1 MIAGAG
7 GRVVGGIVIDGAGGR
22 VVVGGRT
29 VAGAGAGMRSGG
41 RVGRIEVTGEEGRVG
56 AGKRAQG
63 SGTSCISKL
72 LLTYLFE
79 KPGEMIGHAHCSD
92 ALALLWNSSGV
103 SCHHYLIDLR

>member
-7 GRVVGGIVIDGAGGR
+7 GRVL
-22 VVVGGRT
+22 VVGGRT

-63 SGTSCISKL
+63 RLG
-72 LLTYLFE
+72 
-79 KPGEMIGHAHCSD
+79 A
-92 ALALLWNSSGV
+92 
-103 SCHHYLIDLR
+103 